1 MNELDEF
8 EDKLIERFRQHPV
21 FASVEELP
29 DEDFH
34 AILLQRRFLSLAFTV
49 AYDLAID
56 LIDDEQAVRIARVII
71 REEYPDDGG
80 PGRTPSHRELMTQD
94 IRKAGVNREQIV
106 ASRPSAATVRTIT
119 ATMSLIADAG
129 CAAQSKVELLTI
141 LRFWGEVLVSVEYD
155 ELWRRLRHTLVEDG
169 ENKSVFYY
177 PHLVH
182 DAKSRPIAAA
192 SVLSLTH
199 SDQLGVRLSQ
209 LLDSAPAR
217 EAFKNT
223 EQAILDLKSGF
234 YDQFS

>member
-80 PGRTPSHRELMTQD
+80 PGRTP
-94 IRKAGVNREQIV
+94 
-106 ASRPSAATVRTIT
+106 TVSGRG
-119 ATMSLIADAG
+119 SSG
-129 CAAQSKVELLTI
+129 RS
-141 LRFWGEVLVSVEYD
+141 G
-155 ELWRRLRHTLVEDG
+155 RRRG
-169 ENKSVFYY
+169 
-177 PHLVH
+177 
-182 DAKSRPIAAA
+182 
-192 SVLSLTH
+192 
-199 SDQLGVRLSQ
+199 
-209 LLDSAPAR
+209 
-217 EAFKNT
+217 
-223 EQAILDLKSGF
+223 
-234 YDQFS
+234 